1 MQCVTLR
8 VSPVLTST
16 TMIRLPWQCE
26 RNRFGYRRHRRSKAT
41 LVPSGEKAG
50 EPSIQPSGGWVIWRM
65 WLPLGYIVE
74 MASRRK
80 KTIRPSVEA
89 VSPLVLF
96 LCSWSAP
103 PLAEFPPP
111 QAANNSREQSPMRR
125 PITSTTRRDGFPIS
139 EWYIPCFSCPRSSLY
154 LLSLFFS
161 FRVAKCYSQSWLWP
175 NTPPSSYSKRKLN
188 SYSLRSSPLH
198 KGFPRAIGAH
208 CVGERSSE
216 PVPRLNS
223 EFLRSYRLSMLV
235 SSYLV
240 DFAFWQ
246 ALYGGWCPAV
256 MSTVS
261 RCMSRFGRDN
271 QQDTGVRRMPTCA
284 HGFAETVV
292 ISVELRSLATDRAA
306 KLDRGSVAY

>member
-1 MQCVTLR
+1 MELSSLVPMMRQKAIDLPSAEKAGSESPTQKRPDVGGGFSLVHPPSGMQCVTLR

-125 PITSTTRRDGFPIS
+125 PITSTTRRDGLPLS
-139 EWYIPCFSCPRSSLY
+139 EWYMPLLLSSL
-154 LLSLFFS
+154 
-161 FRVAKCYSQSWLWP
+161 
-175 NTPPSSYSKRKLN
+175 
-188 SYSLRSSPLH
+188 
-198 KGFPRAIGAH
+198 
-208 CVGERSSE
+208 
-216 PVPRLNS
+216 
-223 EFLRSYRLSMLV
+223 
-235 SSYLV
+235 
-240 DFAFWQ
+240 
-246 ALYGGWCPAV
+246 
-256 MSTVS
+256 
-261 RCMSRFGRDN
+261 
-271 QQDTGVRRMPTCA
+271 
-284 HGFAETVV
+284 
-292 ISVELRSLATDRAA
+292 ISVASELLRLLWGNPLGRPPQLKT
-306 KLDRGSVAY
+306 